1 VNVTGLVVNL
11 NSENPDKLRAFYRDL
26 IGLKPHPQRGEG
38 VLMAASTPFAISHH
52 SDLSGPA
59 KEPPRNIFNFKVDD
73 VPKDQAR
80 LEAAGVRFLGAPSNE
95 PISFSTFV
103 DPDGNYGQIF
113 SMDGAPPGDM
123 FAISRH
129 SADVDRLRDF
139 LRHVVGLSDD
149 YPDIG
154 NPFMAGGTSIYAS
167 PHSDIRGDTQ
177 EPARVIL
184 NLFVEDIAAE
194 QDRLEAAGVKF
205 IRSQGRE
212 FWGGVVSTFGDPDGN
227 YLQLIQFKPE

>member
-1 VNVTGLVVNL
+1 MNVTDLIVSL
-11 NSENPDKLRAFYRDL
+11 NSANPDKLLAFYRDI
-26 IGLKPHPQRGEG
+26 IGLKPNPDMGEG
-38 VLMAASTPFAISHH
+38 ALMAASTPFLIDGH

-59 KEPPRNIFNFKVDD
+59 KEPARTLFNFKVDD
-73 VPKDQAR
+73 VRKDQAR

-95 PISFSTFV
+95 PISFSAFV

-123 FAISRH
+123 FAISHH
-129 SADVDRLRDF
+129 SADVDRLRNF
-139 LRHVVGLSDD
+139 LRNVVGLSDD

-154 NPFMAGGTSIYAS
+154 NPFMAAGTSLYVGA
-167 PHSDIRGDTQ
+167 HSEITGATQ

-184 NLFVEDIAAE
+184 NLFVDDIAAE
-194 QDRLEAAGVKF
+194 QARLEAAGVRF

-212 FWGGVVSTFGDPDGN
+212 DWGGVISTFADPDGS
-227 YLQLIQFKPE
+227 YMQLIEFKPE